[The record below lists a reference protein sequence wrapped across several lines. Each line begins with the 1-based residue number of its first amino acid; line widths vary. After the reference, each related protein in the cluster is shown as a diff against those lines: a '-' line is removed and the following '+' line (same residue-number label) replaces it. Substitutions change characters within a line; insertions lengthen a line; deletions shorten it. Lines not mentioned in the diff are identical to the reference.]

1 MSHENAHASNPEII
15 KRLNRTIGQ
24 LQTIVRM
31 IDEHR
36 SCPEVAMQLHAA
48 EKAISQAKKTFI
60 HNHIENWL
68 EPGETVSKQTLKDL
82 RDISKYL

>member
-1 MSHENAHASNPEII
+1 MSHENAHSSNPEII

-31 IDEHR
+31 LGEHR
-36 SCPEVAMQLHAA
+36 ACPEVAMQMQAV
-48 EKAISQAKKTFI
+48 EKAIGQAKKTFI

-68 EPGETVSKQTLKDL
+68 EPGDTVSKKTLQDL